1 MKRPGNKYFLAA
13 GGILLAG
20 ILAGCGG
27 GGTPD
32 KAPEESGTVKLTWY
46 LCSEGPQRDE
56 EAVERAAGRY
66 LQEKYQMDLELDL
79 VMYDFAGYG
88 DKMKMVLASDAEYDI
103 CYTSSWSSNYF
114 YYAGK
119 GKYLPLNAY
128 LEGEETLKGMILPEV
143 WEGISIQ
150 GEIYG
155 IPSNQVF
162 FKQNYVTVVKE
173 YADAYG
179 LDMSKVHRME
189 DLDEFFHKVK
199 DDHEEIFPL
208 ALSEAGAMGKMQ
220 LALGFEN
227 LAGEFLPGAI
237 SVGDEGLTVVNQYS
251 LDGVKSYY
259 ELIHRWAADGIVRE
273 DAAMVSNN
281 GLEDMKAGT
290 AIASV
295 NAAFKP
301 GVEAI
306 EKSNFGGR
314 EVVFATL
321 SDPWMTTESIS
332 SSINAVSAKSKHP
345 EEAFRLLTLVNMDET
360 LYNLLC
366 FGIEGEHY
374 TVNED
379 GTVHVLEDSGY
390 HPNADWAFGN
400 QYLAMP
406 REGQDPDIWEQTK
419 EENQKAERSPALGF
433 SFDTSRV
440 NSQIAA
446 VQAVLSQ
453 YRVPLDTGMTDPD
466 REYPAFLEKLE
477 EAGSREIIEEME
489 RQLQDWTENRP

>member
-32 KAPEESGTVKLTWY
+32 KVPEESGTVQLTWY

-66 LQEKYQMDLELDL
+66 LQEKYQMDLDLDL

-259 ELIHRWAADGIVRE
+259 EFIHRWAADGIVRE

-314 EVVFATL
+314 EVVFDTL

-345 EEAFRLLTLVNMDET
+345 EEAFRLLTLVNTDET

>member
-1 MKRPGNKYFLAA
+1 M
-13 GGILLAG
+13 
-20 ILAGCGG
+20 
-27 GGTPD
+27 
-32 KAPEESGTVKLTWY
+32 
-46 LCSEGPQRDE
+46 
-56 EAVERAAGRY
+56 
-66 LQEKYQMDLELDL
+66 
-79 VMYDFAGYG
+79 
-88 DKMKMVLASDAEYDI
+88 
-103 CYTSSWSSNYF
+103 
-114 YYAGK
+114 
-119 GKYLPLNAY
+119 
-128 LEGEETLKGMILPEV
+128 
-143 WEGISIQ
+143 
-150 GEIYG
+150 
-155 IPSNQVF
+155 
-162 FKQNYVTVVKE
+162 
-173 YADAYG
+173 
-179 LDMSKVHRME
+179 
-189 DLDEFFHKVK
+189 
-199 DDHEEIFPL
+199 
-208 ALSEAGAMGKMQ
+208 
-220 LALGFEN
+220 
-227 LAGEFLPGAI
+227 
-237 SVGDEGLTVVNQYS
+237 GDEGLTVVNQYS
-251 LDGVKSYY
+251 LDAVKSYY
-259 ELIHRWAADGIVRE
+259 ELVHRWAADGIVRE

-332 SSINAVSAKSKHP
+332 SSINAVSANSKHP
-345 EEAFRLLTLVNMDET
+345 EEAFRLLTLVNTDET

-379 GTVHVLEDSGY
+379 GTVHILEDSGY

-406 REGQDPDIWEQTK
+406 REGQAPDIWEQTK

-453 YRVPLDTGMTDPD
+453 YRVPLDTGMADPG

-489 RQLQDWTENRP
+489 SQLQDWTENTR